1 VAYKVLF
8 TPAAE
13 RQLRKLER
21 LIQLKV
27 ATVVAA
33 LAEDPRHVGVE
44 KMAGGE
50 MYKVRAGRDH
60 RIVFEIRDKQ
70 VVIVIIRIGD
80 RKDVYRNL

>member
-21 LIQLKV
+21 PIQLKV

-33 LAEDPRHVGVE
+33 LAEDPRHVEVE
-44 KMAGGE
+44 RMAGGE

-60 RIVFEIRDKQ
+60 RIVFEISDKQ
-70 VVIVIIRIGD
+70 VVVVVIRIGD